1 MSKLW
6 MLFSTV
12 VLIALSSPIWTSPA
26 RAQFQEEDVTIL
38 RTFEAEDEGDSFGFV
53 SERLGDLDADGV
65 PELIIG
71 APANA
76 AGGVSAGRAY
86 VYSGASGE
94 LLNVV
99 TGDAQDQIGY
109 AVSDGGDV
117 DGDEVPDYLVGGT
130 GTFQSAVPFLGRV
143 LVISG
148 RDHEV
153 IHDIRGSGP
162 FEALGYEVAGVGD
175 LDGDGHADFAAGAP
189 FTSSGGLRNNGR
201 LRVFSG
207 ASGQEMW
214 ATDGLYARGFFG
226 IGVSGLRLDLDG
238 DGVREVLSAGSGAGP
253 EGTGA
258 ARILSG
264 ASGETMRWLLPEP
277 SAASFGWF
285 FAHDAGDVDGDEV
298 TDIYVGD
305 FGDIALGEG
314 SGRAYVFS
322 GRRHYRIR
330 SEDDRAPATEFEVA
344 QPINSV
350 PAQVRGEG
358 LGIGRGAGD
367 LDGDGLADLVLGA
380 YTNGVGA
387 EQGGR
392 VYLVRGRDGRI
403 LRTLTGT
410 VPGDQL
416 GFDAIMAGD
425 ADQDGVADV
434 LVTGVDVAYLVAGR
448 LHDR

>member
-1 MSKLW
+1 
-6 MLFSTV
+6 
-12 VLIALSSPIWTSPA
+12 
-26 RAQFQEEDVTIL
+26 
-38 RTFEAEDEGDSFGFV
+38 
-53 SERLGDLDADGV
+53 
-65 PELIIG
+65 
-71 APANA
+71 
-76 AGGVSAGRAY
+76 
-86 VYSGASGE
+86 
-94 LLNVV
+94 
-99 TGDAQDQIGY
+99 
-109 AVSDGGDV
+109 
-117 DGDEVPDYLVGGT
+117 
-130 GTFQSAVPFLGRV
+130 
-143 LVISG
+143 
-148 RDHEV
+148 
-153 IHDIRGSGP
+153 
-162 FEALGYEVAGVGD
+162 
-175 LDGDGHADFAAGAP
+175 
-189 FTSSGGLRNNGR
+189 
-201 LRVFSG
+201 
-207 ASGQEMW
+207 MW